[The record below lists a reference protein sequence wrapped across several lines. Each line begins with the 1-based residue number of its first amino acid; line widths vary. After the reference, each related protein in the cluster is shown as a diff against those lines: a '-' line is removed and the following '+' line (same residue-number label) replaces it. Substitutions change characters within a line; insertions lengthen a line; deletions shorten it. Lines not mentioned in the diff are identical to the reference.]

1 MPSKKKNVFWMGIV
15 SMLTDISSEMI
26 LPILPIFMNT
36 VLAANR
42 AVIGLV
48 EGIAESTASI
58 LKLFSGWLSDR
69 VKKRKMLVVL
79 GYGLSAVTKPLL
91 ALATAW
97 QHVLAVRFSDRVGK
111 GIRTSPRDALIA
123 ESSSKKQRGRAFGL
137 HRFLDNLG
145 AVIGSLI
152 AAYLL
157 FIMPDSYRTIF
168 WLSAIPAAL
177 SIIVALIFIKDIEA
191 KQKAEKKVSFS
202 LKRFDKNFRKFIF
215 VVTLFSLANFSY
227 AFFILR
233 AQSLKIAITLIPIIY
248 VVYNLS
254 ATIFSIPAG
263 RFADTIGHRRTLF
276 GGYLF
281 FGLTALGFAFAYSS
295 WQVWVLFAMYGV
307 GIAIIETASR
317 AIASDIIKD
326 KSLRGTA
333 IGTYHAFVG
342 MALLPA
348 NIIFGFIA
356 TRFGEAVAFGYAGAI
371 AVIAAILLLG
381 VNDRR

>member
-1 MPSKKKNVFWMGIV
+1 MDKKKNVFWMGIV

-69 VKKRKMLVVL
+69 VRKRKMLVVF

-91 ALATAW
+91 ALATSW

-137 HRFLDNLG
+137 HRFLDNFG

-157 FIMPDSYRTIF
+157 YIMPGSFRTIF
-168 WLSAIPAAL
+168 WLSAIPAVL
-177 SIIVALIFIKDIEA
+177 SIIVALVFIKDI
-191 KQKAEKKVSFS
+191 KPKLKAEKKVSFS
-202 LKRFDKNFRKFIF
+202 LKRFDSNFRKFIF

-233 AQSLKIAITLIPIIY
+233 AQSLNLALALIPIIY
-248 VVYNLS
+248 VVYNLA
-254 ATIFSIPAG
+254 ATVMSIPAG
-263 RFADTIGHRRTLF
+263 RLADSIGHRRTLF

-281 FGLTALGFAFAYSS
+281 FGLTALGFAFADSA
-295 WQVWVLFAMYGV
+295 WHVWALFIMYGV
-307 GIAIIETASR
+307 GIAVIETASR

-348 NIIFGFIA
+348 NLVFGFIA
-356 TRFGEAVAFGYAGAI
+356 NRFGESIAFGYAGGI
-371 AVIAAILLLG
+371 AVVAALLLLS
-381 VNDRR
+381 VKD